1 MQHDGEAGELLL
13 DLGQDVETQFGR
25 NEDTLGVAGALL
37 GLELVGAVRR
47 TDRDGQR
54 VYAGLRYE
62 VDHVGGV
69 GIGVVLGR
77 NLVLDA
83 GQHAQLTLDRYVEL
97 VCVVY
102 DLLGEGYV
110 FVVGQVRTVDHH
122 RRKAHV
128 DAALTQFERVAVVEV
143 QADGNVFAQLLG
155 ILDGALCHVAQ
166 QRLVGVFACARRNLE
181 DDRRRSLHAS
191 RDDGLHLLHVVEV
204 ECRDGITALDGF
216 CEHLTGVHKS
226 QFFVRY
232 HNNLIYA
239 VNCLSRKT
247 AQI

>member
-62 VDHVGGV
+62 VDHVSGV

-128 DAALTQFERVAVVEV
+128 DAAL
-143 QADGNVFAQLLG
+143 AQL
-155 ILDGALCHVAQ
+155 
-166 QRLVGVFACARRNLE
+166 E
-181 DDRRRSLHAS
+181 
-191 RDDGLHLLHVVEV
+191 
-204 ECRDGITALDGF
+204 
-216 CEHLTGVHKS
+216 
-226 QFFVRY
+226 
-232 HNNLIYA
+232 
-239 VNCLSRKT
+239 
-247 AQI
+247 